1 MSKKDSVQNSSKRG
15 FLGITG
21 KAGPSTFVASAAGII
36 LARRMLAY
44 LPLMALPLGA
54 SAVTPSQP
62 APPVELVSLDGSRV
76 TTSVLGEKWTILEWT
91 NPGCP
96 FVQKHYQ
103 AGNMQ
108 ATQAAAKKAGFQWV
122 QINSTN
128 PSHGDFRPPAAM
140 RAWNAEM
147 KAVVSH
153 ATLDTEGKTGRA
165 YSAKT
170 TPQMVIINPQGV
182 VLYDGAIDSIRSA
195 DSADIPKAKNHVL
208 QAIADIQAGRPVA
221 EPQTTPYGCSV
232 KY

>member
-1 MSKKDSVQNSSKRG
+1 MAHGLPRALHSGIN
-15 FLGITG
+15 LGDTRMRLTL
-21 KAGPSTFVASAAGII
+21 ASTLACRMAAC
-36 LARRMLAY
+36 LTL
-44 LPLMALPLGA
+44 LALPLGA
-54 SAVTPSQP
+54 SAVSPSQP
-62 APPVELVSLDGSRV
+62 APPIELMGLDGTRL
-76 TTSVLGEKWTILEWT
+76 TSTILSQKWTILEWT

-128 PSHGDFRPPAAM
+128 PGHGDFRSPTAM
-140 RAWNAEM
+140 KAWNAEM

-170 TPQMVIINPQGV
+170 TPQMIIINPQGV
-182 VLYDGAIDSIRSA
+182 VVYNGAIDSIRSP
-195 DSADIPKAKNHVL
+195 DPADIPKARNHVL
-208 QAIADIQAGRPVA
+208 QAMADIQAGRPIA

>member
-1 MSKKDSVQNSSKRG
+1 MR
-15 FLGITG
+15 LTL
-21 KAGPSTFVASAAGII
+21 ASTLACRMAAC
-36 LARRMLAY
+36 LTLW
-44 LPLMALPLGA
+44 ALPLGA
-54 SAVTPSQP
+54 SAVSPSQP
-62 APPVELVSLDGSRV
+62 APPIELMGLDGTRL
-76 TTSVLGEKWTILEWT
+76 TSTILSQKWTILEWT

-108 ATQAAAKKAGFQWV
+108 ATQVAAKKAGFQWV

-128 PSHGDFRPPAAM
+128 QGHGDFRSPAAM
-140 RAWNAEM
+140 KAWNAEM

-153 ATLDTEGKTGRA
+153 AALDTEGKTGRA

-170 TPQMVIINPQGV
+170 TPQMIIINPQGV
-182 VLYDGAIDSIRSA
+182 VVYNGAIDSIRSP
-195 DSADIPKAKNHVL
+195 DPADIPKARNHVL
-208 QAIADIQAGRPVA
+208 QAMADIQAGRPIA

>member
-1 MSKKDSVQNSSKRG
+1 MAHGLRRALHSGIN
-15 FLGITG
+15 LGDTRMRLTL
-21 KAGPSTFVASAAGII
+21 ASTLACRMAAC
-36 LARRMLAY
+36 LTL
-44 LPLMALPLGA
+44 LALPLGA
-54 SAVTPSQP
+54 SAVSPSQP
-62 APPVELVSLDGSRV
+62 APPIELMGLDGTRL
-76 TTSVLGEKWTILEWT
+76 TSTILSQKWTILEWT

-128 PSHGDFRPPAAM
+128 PGHGDFRSPAAM
-140 RAWNAEM
+140 KAWNAEM

-153 ATLDTEGKTGRA
+153 AALDTEGKTGRA

-170 TPQMVIINPQGV
+170 TPQLIIINPQGV
-182 VLYDGAIDSIRSA
+182 VVYNGAIDSIRSP
-195 DSADIPKAKNHVL
+195 DPADIPKARNHVL
-208 QAIADIQAGRPVA
+208 QAMADIQAGRPIA